1 MHVELFFLQAITF
14 SLGESVVN
22 VYDNI
27 VSEEDEILLYVEG
40 YMSIYGS
47 GRSNQVSIYFSITK
61 TILLCIYGRQMLVE
75 TFECA
80 SR

>member
-14 SLGESVVN
+14 SLGDGVVN

-40 YMSIYGS
+40 YMSIDGS

-61 TILLCIYGRQMLVE
+61 TILLCIIIMEE

>member
-1 MHVELFFLQAITF
+1 MQNFFVLQAITF

-27 VSEEDEILLYVEG
+27 VSEEDEIVLYVEG
-40 YMSIYGS
+40 YMSNDGS
-47 GRSNQVSIYFSITK
+47 GRSDQVSIFQHHKNFIEMYVQS
-61 TILLCIYGRQMLVE
+61 
-75 TFECA
+75 